1 MNNTVFYTVQAAY
14 DMDDI
19 LDGFADYNSQCFN
32 TIEEAKEDAKRV
44 KAIYGYATIRKY
56 EAR

>member
-1 MNNTVFYTVQAAY
+1 
-14 DMDDI
+14 MDDI